1 MKTSG
6 RSKDSYKC
14 PKCGSDLSYDEVDI
28 GVGTQQGNFRC
39 DFCSWTPEDE
49 IDPEFQEGE

>member
-49 IDPEFQEGE
+49 IDPEF